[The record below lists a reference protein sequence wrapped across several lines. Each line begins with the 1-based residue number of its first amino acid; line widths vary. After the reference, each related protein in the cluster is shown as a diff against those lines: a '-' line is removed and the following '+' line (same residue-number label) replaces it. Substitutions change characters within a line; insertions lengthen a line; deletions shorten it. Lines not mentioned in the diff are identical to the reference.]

1 MLNNNPIFI
10 YLQAQVGTTQSKK
23 TVVPFLYNM
32 DGKVDSLDVVDF
44 PGIDDKDGIPEL
56 MNLLV
61 SLAQV
66 VVCVLNYK

>member
-1 MLNNNPIFI
+1 M
-10 YLQAQVGTTQSKK
+10 
-23 TVVPFLYNM
+23 VPFLYNL
-32 DGKVDSLDVVDF
+32 DGMVDNLDVVDF

-66 VVCVLNYK
+66 VLCVVNYK